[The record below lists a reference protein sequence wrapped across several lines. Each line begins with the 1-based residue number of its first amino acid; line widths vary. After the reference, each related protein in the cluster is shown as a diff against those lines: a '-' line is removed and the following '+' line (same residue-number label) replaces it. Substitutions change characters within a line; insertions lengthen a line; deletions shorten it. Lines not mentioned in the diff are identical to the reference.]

1 MIVTQLELEL
11 WNRLRQAQQMPEAI
25 DVVQLLDG
33 VEATAT
39 QLTEAEQLGFTGDAL
54 LEIAELCAART
65 EVLMT

>member
-39 QLTEAEQLGFTGDAL
+39 QLTEAEQLGFTGGADDVMG
-54 LEIAELCAART
+54 R
-65 EVLMT
+65 VMP